1 MNKLDEEDPKKLH
14 GDATTLY
21 DNKDYKRAAEAFLKA
36 AELYEKAQNF
46 FDASYS
52 LFKAGEC
59 MFFLKKYA
67 EAVEY
72 FMKAAELA
80 FSKGFDRFG
89 VSALE
94 YARDSY
100 RELGEEEKV
109 KELQLKIKEIKE
121 KLSTSF

>member
-1 MNKLDEEDPKKLH
+1 MGEEDPINLH
-14 GDATTLY
+14 RIATTLY
-21 DNKDYKRAAEAFLKA
+21 DNKKYEEAAEAFLKA
-36 AELYEKAQNF
+36 AQLYEKVQNF

-52 LFKAGEC
+52 LFKAAEC
-59 MFFLKKYA
+59 MFYLEKYEAAA
-67 EAVEY
+67 EK

-80 FSKGFDRFG
+80 FSKGYDRFG

-100 RELGEEEKV
+100 QRLGKQEKVREL
-109 KELQLKIKEIKE
+109 QSKIDEIKG

>member
-1 MNKLDEEDPKKLH
+1 MVEEDPIKLH
-14 GDATTLY
+14 REAEALY
-21 DNKDYKRAAEAFLKA
+21 DNRKYEEAAESFLRAAQ
-36 AELYEKAQNF
+36 LYEKVQNF

-59 MFFLKKYA
+59 MFFLERFETAA
-67 EAVEY
+67 EH

-80 FSKGFDRFG
+80 FSKGYDRFG

-94 YARDSY
+94 YARDCHQ
-100 RELGEEEKV
+100 RLDNQDKV
-109 KELQLKIKEIKE
+109 NELQSKIDEIKG

>member
-1 MNKLDEEDPKKLH
+1 MVEEDPIKLH
-14 GDATTLY
+14 REAEALY
-21 DNKDYKRAAEAFLKA
+21 DNRKYEEAAESFLRAAQ
-36 AELYEKAQNF
+36 LYEKVQNF

-59 MFFLKKYA
+59 MFFLERFETAA
-67 EAVEY
+67 EH

-80 FSKGFDRFG
+80 FSKGYDRFG

-94 YARDSY
+94 YARDCHQ
-100 RELGEEEKV
+100 RLDNQEKV
-109 KELQLKIKEIKE
+109 DELQSKIDEIKG

>member
-1 MNKLDEEDPKKLH
+1 MVEEDPIKLH
-14 GDATTLY
+14 RDAEALY
-21 DNKDYKRAAEAFLKA
+21 DNRKYEAAAESFLRAAQ
-36 AELYEKAQNF
+36 LYEKVQNF

-59 MFFLKKYA
+59 MFFLKQYERAA
-67 EAVEY
+67 EH

-80 FSKGFDRFG
+80 FSKGYDRFG

-94 YARDSY
+94 YARDCHQ
-100 RELGEEEKV
+100 RLDNQERV
-109 KELQLKIKEIKE
+109 NELQSKIDEIKG

>member
-1 MNKLDEEDPKKLH
+1 MNEEDPIKLH
-14 GDATTLY
+14 REATILY
-21 DNKDYKRAAEAFLKA
+21 DNKKYEKAAETFLKA
-36 AELYEKAQNF
+36 AQLYENVQNF

-59 MFFLKKYA
+59 MFFLERYE
-67 EAVEY
+67 EATEH

-80 FSKGFDRFG
+80 FSKGYDRFG

-94 YARDSY
+94 YARDCHQKLGNQEKV
-100 RELGEEEKV
+100 RELQSKIDEVKV
-109 KELQLKIKEIKE
+109 

>member
-1 MNKLDEEDPKKLH
+1 MVEEDPIKLH
-14 GDATTLY
+14 KEAEALY
-21 DNKDYKRAAEAFLKA
+21 DNRKYEEAAESFLRAAQ
-36 AELYEKAQNF
+36 LYEKVQNF

-59 MFFLKKYA
+59 MFFLEQYERAA
-67 EAVEY
+67 EH

-80 FSKGFDRFG
+80 FSKGYDRFG

-94 YARDSY
+94 YARDCHQ
-100 RELGEEEKV
+100 RLDNQDKV
-109 KELQLKIKEIKE
+109 NELQSKIDEIKG

>member
-1 MNKLDEEDPKKLH
+1 MVEEDPIKLH
-14 GDATTLY
+14 RDAEALY
-21 DNKDYKRAAEAFLKA
+21 DNRKYEEAAESFLRAAQ
-36 AELYEKAQNF
+36 LYEKVQNF

-59 MFFLKKYA
+59 MFFLELYERAA
-67 EAVEY
+67 EH

-80 FSKGFDRFG
+80 FSKGYDRFG

-94 YARDSY
+94 YARDCHQ
-100 RELGEEEKV
+100 RLDNQDKV
-109 KELQLKIKEIKE
+109 NELQSKIDEIKG